1 MAVTPLRINAANQ
14 RPIRPDGDYVLYW
27 MTAFR
32 RTHSNFALQRAVEHA
47 HSLRKPLL
55 VFEPLRCGYRWASD
69 RLHQFV
75 IEGMRD
81 NSLALRGKPVTYF
94 PYVEPH
100 QSAADGLLETLAQDA
115 CVIVTDD
122 YPCFFLPSLIRTV
135 SNRVPVLLETVD
147 SNGWM
152 PLRLA
157 PKTFTVAHSYRRWMQ
172 KNILDQLL
180 DTPAADPLRGRKLP
194 TLSRLPEKVVRRWP
208 VADLDRLLAPGGL
221 ADLPIDHQVS
231 PCKESPGGSIEA
243 RRRLSLFIRSRL
255 EGYGENRNQPDATG
269 TTELSPYLHF
279 GHIATH
285 ELVDAVLRHE
295 NWTPDMVGRP
305 EGKNSGFWNTSA
317 SAEGLLDQVLT
328 WREMGFN
335 LCFREP
341 RLYDRFESLPD
352 WVLATLQ
359 EHASDPR
366 PALYSLEQFE
376 NARTHDPVWNAS
388 QRQLLLTGV
397 MHNYLRML
405 WGKNILHWSRSPQDA
420 MKTMINLN
428 NKYALDGRDPNS
440 YSGIFWVLGRYD
452 RPWGPKRPVFGSI
465 RYMTSE
471 SAKKKLRMGD
481 YLRRFG
487 PGTEDPYLDGSEPR
501 GPKSHDIALKGPKAA
516 LRTSSAAKRRP
527 RQPELELD
535 D

>member
-1 MAVTPLRINAANQ
+1 MVVPTLRISAANQ
-14 RPIRPDGDYVLYW
+14 CPIRPDRAFVLYW

-32 RTHSNFALQRAVEHA
+32 RTHFNFAFQRAADHA
-47 HSLRKPLL
+47 HALRKPLL

-69 RLHQFV
+69 RLHQFA

-81 NSLALRGKPVTYF
+81 NAQALKGKPVTYF

-100 QSAADGLLETLAQDA
+100 DRAADGLLESLAQEA
-115 CVIVTDD
+115 CVVVTDE
-122 YPCFFLPSLIRTV
+122 YPCFFLPALIRSV
-135 SNRVPVLLETVD
+135 RHRLPVLLETVD

-180 DTPAADPLRGRKLP
+180 EAPAADPLRGRKLP
-194 TLSRLPEKVVRRWP
+194 CLSGISLQVSRRWP
-208 VADLDRLLAPGGL
+208 VADLDRCLAPGGL
-221 ADLPIDHQVS
+221 AHLPIDHAVQ
-231 PCKESPGGSIEA
+231 PCKESPGGSVEA
-243 RRRLSLFIRSRL
+243 RRRLSQFIDSRL
-255 EGYGENRNQPDATG
+255 SDYGENRNQPDALG

-279 GHIATH
+279 GHISTH
-285 ELVDAVLRHE
+285 ELVGEVLQHE
-295 NWTPDMVGRP
+295 NWTPDMAGRP
-305 EGKNSGFWNTSA
+305 EGKNSGFWNTGA

-328 WREMGFN
+328 WRELGFN

-341 RLYDRFESLPD
+341 RRYDRFESLPD
-352 WVLATLQ
+352 WALATLR
-359 EHASDPR
+359 ERASDPR
-366 PALYSLEQFE
+366 PAVYSLEQFE
-376 NARTHDPVWNAS
+376 AARTHDPVWNAS
-388 QRQLLLTGV
+388 QRQLLRTGV

-405 WGKNILHWSRSPQDA
+405 WGKNILHWSESPQDA
-420 MKTMINLN
+420 LRTMIHLN

-440 YSGIFWVLGRYD
+440 YTGIFWVLGRYD

-471 SAKKKLRMGD
+471 SAKKKLRMHD

-487 PGTEDPYLDGSEPR
+487 PGLDDPKPSDPSESGSDRPSR
-501 GPKSHDIALKGPKAA
+501 ASRSKN
-516 LRTSSAAKRRP
+516 LRR